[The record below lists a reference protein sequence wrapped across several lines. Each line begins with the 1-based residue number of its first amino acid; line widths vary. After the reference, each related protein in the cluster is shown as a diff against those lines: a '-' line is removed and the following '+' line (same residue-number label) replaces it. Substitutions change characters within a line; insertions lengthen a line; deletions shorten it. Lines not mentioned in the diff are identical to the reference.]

1 MYFILLS
8 DCYAI
13 FFHIGAVVYSVCLKE
28 ESVKFHEQLSKRVTK
43 ESGGKG
49 VKASSRAANAS

>member
-43 ESGGKG
+43 ESGGERG
-49 VKASSRAANAS
+49 EGFQ